1 MTNSI
6 ISLTLSTY
14 VLGTY
19 TMHKATETLESFN
32 LSTETGVVGIGRTE
46 EEAVENYDQNKMS
59 GANCFEHLAI
69 A

>member
-1 MTNSI
+1 
-6 ISLTLSTY
+6 
-14 VLGTY
+14 
-19 TMHKATETLESFN
+19 MHKATETLESFN